1 MSSTLHISSR
11 VQALVKKYQ
20 TADPF
25 ALCRMLHIR
34 VHYTDL
40 GPSMKAYYFYQSR
53 IKTIVLNTRCS
64 DTVQKV
70 LCAHELGH
78 AILHSNLAN
87 MYGFHETALL
97 DRSVPT
103 EYEANLFAAELLVPD
118 KTLFAFFREPD
129 KTFYDIACELSIP
142 SELLDFKFRILNHKG
157 YHLAAPCTAR
167 SNFLKNI
174 PPNNF
179 Q

>member
-1 MSSTLHISSR
+1 MSSVLYISNQVKSL
-11 VQALVKKYQ
+11 VQKYH

-25 ALCRMLHIR
+25 ALCSALSIR
-34 VHYTDL
+34 VRYADL
-40 GPSMKAYYFYQSR
+40 GRSMKAYYFYQSR

-64 DTVQKV
+64 YTVQKV

-103 EYEANLFAAELLVPD
+103 EYEANLFAAELIVSD
-118 KTLFAFFREPD
+118 EALFAFLREPD
-129 KTFYDIACELSIP
+129 KTFYDVSCELSIP
-142 SELLDFKFRILNHKG
+142 PELLDFKFRILNHKG
-157 YHLAAPCTAR
+157 YCLEPPCIAH
-167 SNFLKNI
+167 SNFLKNDL
-174 PPNNF
+174 PNCF